1 MPVFDLAVIIASLGP
16 LVFDLVFVGVGR
28 VWTFGKHATRN
39 GNQLVGHWTRPQTSK
54 RINACFPQNASFA
67 MHPHVRSFPIACGEA
82 TQDEGLTEWEK
93 YQQKRG
99 MASFDQ
105 AQDDYKTVRRT
116 HAFAARA
123 ECGSPPVLQPD
134 PSPPHPREPCAHQ
147 PMIPRA
153 VQDAHPCRRQ

>member
-1 MPVFDLAVIIASLGP
+1 MAAAVLHFAAAGLLTPAPIVVPALRASRARFAP
-16 LVFDLVFVGVGR
+16 LCM
-28 VWTFGKHATRN
+28 N
-39 GNQLVGHWTRPQTSK
+39 
-54 RINACFPQNASFA
+54 
-67 MHPHVRSFPIACGEA
+67 EE
-82 TQDEGLTEWEK
+82 DEGLTEWEK